1 MNFPMFSFA
10 LETLDSIHKFL
21 NLMMISSEERSL
33 LFWDTEAK
41 LLLRYTGSVCLEAG
55 EGS

>member
-1 MNFPMFSFA
+1 MFSFA

-21 NLMMISSEERSL
+21 NLMMIVSEERG
-33 LFWDTEAK
+33 LFLWDTEAK
-41 LLLRYTGSVCLEAG
+41 LLLRYTRSVCMEVG